1 MSETRGPSRIEQQ
14 GPTPAGDSDTLDLY
28 LDGLLSGDALR
39 TFEARVAAD
48 PALQRAVAAQRAID
62 QSLRSEFAPIGA
74 SGIAPATS
82 VPAALPFEARSSAVS
97 RLPMLRIAAV
107 IALLVCGA
115 IAYTMSRPLSP
126 LVSTYRATVAA
137 GFVPEV
143 VCTTDEQFA
152 EWTGNAMNVRLV
164 PKALP
169 ASIQLVGWSR
179 STVMSSYTGVLLAK
193 VDGRE
198 VLVFM
203 EGTRLGKKAPLSLQ
217 GRTDGLYQFESVVPT
232 AFGPLRLI
240 EVTPFDRPQLAPRI
254 ALAE

>member
-1 MSETRGPSRIEQQ
+1 M
-14 GPTPAGDSDTLDLY
+14 PAGEGDTLDLY

-39 TFEARVAAD
+39 AFEARILAD
-48 PALQRAVAAQRAID
+48 PALQRAVVAQRAID
-62 QSLRSEFAPIGA
+62 QRLRSEFAVSSA
-74 SGIAPATS
+74 NEMAPTQAA
-82 VPAALPFEARSSAVS
+82 AALPFQSGPSSMS

-107 IALLVCGA
+107 LALLVCGA
-115 IAYTMSRPLSP
+115 IAYTMSRPMSP

-203 EGTRLGKKAPLSLQ
+203 EGTRLGKRASLALQ

-254 ALAE
+254 GLAD

>member
-1 MSETRGPSRIEQQ
+1 M
-14 GPTPAGDSDTLDLY
+14 PAGEGDTLDLY

-39 TFEARVAAD
+39 AFEARILAD
-48 PALQRAVAAQRAID
+48 PALQRAVVAQRAID
-62 QSLRSEFAPIGA
+62 QSLRSEFTVSSVNEMAPTQA
-74 SGIAPATS
+74 A
-82 VPAALPFEARSSAVS
+82 AALPFQSGPSSMS

-107 IALLVCGA
+107 LALLVCGA
-115 IAYTMSRPLSP
+115 IAYTMSRPMSP

-203 EGTRLGKKAPLSLQ
+203 EGTRLGKRASLALQ

-254 ALAE
+254 GLAD